1 MARASSL
8 LLCPKGFYDIR
19 IFAII
24 VCQYRVI
31 LLFLSSYMFHLA
43 VLCILIL
50 LLLGAVVN
58 VAVFPVI
65 FAFVFFWCFIV
76 CFSFSC
82 HYIYIYIVCSCYV
95 CYSCY
100 VCSSCSYVS
109 LMFLFFLFSYCYCF
123 VGLPLVVPACV
134 CFMCVDIFSWSF
146 FFSCSLL
153 HVFCFEN
160 SNTLRIHVF
169 PEKSYPKYF
178 LRRQLDP

>member
-8 LLCPKGFYDIR
+8 LLCPKGCYDIR
-19 IFAII
+19 MFAII

-31 LLFLSSYMFHLA
+31 IFFFLYVSPCSPLHSYYPSSWGG
-43 VLCILIL
+43 CEC
-50 LLLGAVVN
+50 G
-58 VAVFPVI
+58 
-65 FAFVFFWCFIV
+65 C
-76 CFSFSC
+76 S
-82 HYIYIYIVCSCYV
+82 SCYV
-95 CYSCY
+95 CFCFLLVCY
-100 VCSSCSYVS
+100 CVFFFFLSLYIYILFVLVMFVLLVPMCPSCSC
-109 LMFLFFLFSYCYCF
+109 FLFSYCYCF

-134 CFMCVDIFSWSF
+134 CFMCVDNFSWSF

-153 HVFCFEN
+153 RVFCFEN

>member
-1 MARASSL
+1 MVFFLCLTSQSSSYSPSSCGGECGCSSCYVCFCFL
-8 LLCPKGFYDIR
+8 L
-19 IFAII
+19 
-24 VCQYRVI
+24 VCYCVFFF
-31 LLFLSSYMFHLA
+31 FLSL
-43 VLCILIL
+43 
-50 LLLGAVVN
+50 
-58 VAVFPVI
+58 
-65 FAFVFFWCFIV
+65 
-76 CFSFSC
+76 
-82 HYIYIYIVCSCYV
+82 YIYIYIVC
-95 CYSCY
+95 SCY

-134 CFMCVDIFSWSF
+134 CFMCVDNFSWSF

-153 HVFCFEN
+153 RVFCFEN